1 MILMKFNESKSLTY
15 SQIKTETQIQP
26 ENELKWHLFSLMKMK
41 MIVKETPDEEIDVK
55 PSDVLIINDS
65 FNSRLIKF
73 KAPLINT
80 KDNQKK
86 ETQDITFKTEADRW
100 NLLEATI
107 VKIMKT
113 WKWLEHNELISEVM
127 RLVSNNFQPQASM
140 IKQRIENLIEKE
152 YICRDP
158 SDVKFYQYVA

>member
-80 KDNQKK
+80 KDN
-86 ETQDITFKTEADRW
+86 
-100 NLLEATI
+100 
-107 VKIMKT
+107 
-113 WKWLEHNELISEVM
+113 
-127 RLVSNNFQPQASM
+127 
-140 IKQRIENLIEKE
+140 
-152 YICRDP
+152 
-158 SDVKFYQYVA
+158 